1 MNTLLDPALGPTDEQ
16 ASAAITGICGD
27 ALHAVLGPSLARAA
41 LADPALLTRIAPWA
55 RDLARGL
62 QYRDRFGAG
71 DPPTPDLVTWL
82 AGRPLPEDQAR
93 RFAETVDLAAAL
105 TLGRV
110 TDQVLGPG
118 SGARHPAANDLA
130 APWLPALQLG
140 YRIGLVLELLRLSG
154 YGALAPS
161 LRRPADNRWR
171 VLPSACEATHGTS
184 GSRLAGVWAHWPDAA
199 RHLYPWCPIAIPS

>member
-1 MNTLLDPALGPTDEQ
+1 MNTLTDPALGPVGEQ

-27 ALHAVLGPSLARAA
+27 ALHAVLGPGLAQAA
-41 LADPALLTRIAPWA
+41 LTDPALLARIAPWA
-55 RDLARGL
+55 HDLARGL

-71 DPPTPDLVTWL
+71 DPPTTELITRL
-82 AGRPLPEDQAR
+82 ARRPLPADQAR
-93 RFAETVDLAAAL
+93 HFAEATDLAIAL

-140 YRIGLVLELLRLSG
+140 YRIDLVLELLRLSD
-154 YGALAPS
+154 L
-161 LRRPADNRWR
+161 
-171 VLPSACEATHGTS
+171 
-184 GSRLAGVWAHWPDAA
+184 GS
-199 RHLYPWCPIAIPS
+199 